1 MWRMHEPLLTRHL
14 LQHPRS
20 NIMYLPFVFAMW
32 GTTAGKSRSTAL
44 PDGNKN

>member
-1 MWRMHEPLLTRHL
+1 MHEPLLTRH

-32 GTTAGKSRSTAL
+32 GTTAGKSSAL